1 MVFPP
6 PPVPSIDWKKIGFDS
21 KPFNGHVESRY
32 TVSTGS
38 WSTPQLVA
46 DPFLRV
52 HGLAPAFNYGQQAY
66 EGMKAFRDPSGNIS
80 IFRPDDHARRMNHSS
95 SFVSIPSIPEA
106 HFKACVQL
114 AVAANAEFVPP
125 HDADAALYIRPV
137 VFGASAH
144 LPLTP
149 PQEYLFCVYVQPL
162 NAYHGSHAAD
172 ALILED
178 FDRTAPKGTGAAKV
192 GGNYAPVIRWSEKAK
207 KDGFGI
213 TLHLDSLTSTEI
225 DEFSTSGFIGVHAAP
240 AGYRLVVPDSKNVI
254 RSVTS
259 DSCIELARSFGWDV
273 ETRSIKYEE
282 LSSFDE
288 VIAVGTA
295 AALVPIRSITRQSL
309 DQKFVYQGG
318 SNAAGPC
325 CQKLLQALQDIQR
338 GVSHDAFGWREQVS
352 PPDGTVVCEDDV
364 GNTSGLYSALEGLW
378 QALPKVFSFGR

>member
-6 PPVPSIDWKKIGFDS
+6 PPVSSIDWKKIGFES

-38 WSTPQLVA
+38 WSAPQLVA

-66 EGMKAFRDPSGNIS
+66 EGMKAFRDPSGNIN
-80 IFRPDDHARRMNHSS
+80 IFRPSDHARRMNHSS
-95 SFVSIPSIPEA
+95 SFVSIPAMPEA

-114 AVAANAEFVPP
+114 AVGANAAFVPP

-149 PQEYLFCVYVQPL
+149 PQEYLFAVYVQPL
-162 NAYHGSHAAD
+162 NAYHGSAAAD
-172 ALILED
+172 ALVLED

-207 KDGFGI
+207 KEGFGI
-213 TLHLDSLTSTEI
+213 TLHLDSRTNTEI
-225 DEFSTSGFIGVHAAP
+225 DEFSTSGFIGVQARDDARG
-240 AGYRLVVPDSKNVI
+240 GYRLVVPDSKNVI

-259 DSCIELARSFGWDV
+259 VSCIELARSFGWDV

-282 LSSFDE
+282 LASFDE

-295 AALVPIRSITRQSL
+295 AALVPIRSITL
-309 DQKFVYQGG
+309 LLGL
-318 SNAAGPC
+318 AARNC
-325 CQKLLQALQDIQR
+325 SKLYRI
-338 GVSHDAFGWREQVS
+338 SS
-352 PPDGTVVCEDDV
+352 VV
-364 GNTSGLYSALEGLW
+364 
-378 QALPKVFSFGR
+378 